1 MAEHVSLGQVVQG
14 SVVGSKDQ
22 ESCPAARRGMRRQGH
37 KNTVPTVV
45 GVSEAGKPCDQI
57 LLPRFDLWVQL
68 TGTGAT
74 P

>member
-1 MAEHVSLGQVVQG
+1 M
-14 SVVGSKDQ
+14 VGSKDRSSVLRQ
-22 ESCPAARRGMRRQGH
+22 RKGIEEGRQGH

-57 LLPRFDLWVQL
+57 LLPRFGLWVQL
-68 TGTGAT
+68 TDTGAT